1 MNITIEL
8 VEIGAPKRDGKF
20 DKMELVYMRDGKKT
34 ERKLVAINKTK
45 EVIQK
50 LQQFQKGD
58 VCEVEMEKVGDFWN
72 WNDIKK
78 VEAPKAAEV
87 KGNTYQR
94 QSTYE
99 TPEERAKKQVYIIK
113 QSSIANAIAILNAG
127 GQKYEYADVIELA
140 DRLVD
145 YVLGTFEGQEE
156 KEVADGFKDD
166 IPF

>member
-8 VEIGAPKRDGKF
+8 VEIGVPKRDGKF
-20 DKMELVYMRDGKKT
+20 DKMDLTYIRDGKKT

-78 VEAPKAAEV
+78 VETPKAAEV

-99 TPEERAKKQVYIIK
+99 TPEERARKQVYIVK
-113 QSSIANAIAILNAG
+113 QSSITAAIAILNSGKQELSYDSVVA
-127 GQKYEYADVIELA
+127 LA
-140 DRLVD
+140 DRLAD

-156 KEVADGFKDD
+156 KPAGDDFKDD